1 MRLLERIEAQALE
14 RKAMEQ
20 MDMQNVANLL
30 WGFASLRYQP
40 TQLLPPL
47 SAALANSGLCMSAKP
62 VEVADL
68 AFALSRLG
76 QPGEHGPLLL
86 ALAGRASPSA
96 LSDFSSRQVT
106 QPPAPTPTPTL
117 TRTLSLTLNLAL
129 NLTLNL
135 TPTLTSTLTP

>member
-47 SAALANSGLCMSAKP
+47 S
-62 VEVADL
+62 ADL

-117 TRTLSLTLNLAL
+117 TLTLSLTL

>member
-117 TRTLSLTLNLAL
+117 TLTLTLTL